1 MHGNKIISFRFVTI
15 LMFALLAL
23 SGLGFSIYMIY
34 IANSLYMYILAI
46 SFTILALIAG
56 FFNVTASIWYYR
68 SFFYT
73 GYLKKIT
80 KKLKPVKAYPTVAV
94 AIPVFNEDPK
104 QVESNLSRLMTLRY
118 PKDKIRYYLLDD
130 STKQEI
136 AGELKAFAGK
146 HGIVYLHRA
155 SREGFKAGALNN
167 FLKHSNEKLIA
178 IFDYDEYLIN
188 TNFLMDLLPY
198 FEDKKLSY
206 IQTTKKYAS
215 GSFFSDS
222 VELFNAFFFRFIQ
235 PARALDNTAIFAG
248 SCGLINREAIES
260 VGGFPEYVI
269 EDTFFS
275 FESDMHNFKSL
286 YVPKVYA
293 LGRPIRTF
301 TELMRQQW
309 RYNYGNTQFIGYFFK
324 KSKRLRKL
332 TTLTSMDYITHGFS
346 LNYLSFVLV
355 LFTIVSMLIAFSSV
369 PFVSLTITEFL
380 QSKYLPLDF
389 EAFGVLAFL
398 LSFIMPII
406 LTRVYFKSIR
416 KGFMVFLLNYAL
428 AIIRTK
434 AAIAALFNKGTS
446 STRWSR
452 EVNPN
457 ENRLLF
463 SIYNTKVELLFTGLL
478 IVLGVY
484 AININHVPG
493 GVWLLWYGFMYSCA
507 TILFYKY
514 G

>member
-1 MHGNKIISFRFVTI
+1 MYRNRLVSFRFVTV
-15 LMFALLAL
+15 LMFAILAI

-34 IANSLYMYILAI
+34 IANSLYMYALAI
-46 SFTILALIAG
+46 SFTILAVIAG
-56 FFNVTASIWYYR
+56 FFNVTASVWYYR
-68 SFFYT
+68 SFLYKD
-73 GYLKKIT
+73 YLKKIT
-80 KKLKPVKAYPTVAV
+80 KKLEPVKTFPTVAIAV
-94 AIPVFNEDPK
+94 PVYNEDPK
-104 QVESNLSRLMTLRY
+104 HVKSNMLRLMKLKY
-118 PKDKIRYYLLDD
+118 PEDKLRYYLLDD
-130 STKQEI
+130 STKTEVTS
-136 AGELKAFAGK
+136 ELKSFARN
-146 HGIVYLHRA
+146 HNIVYIHRE
-155 SREGFKAGALNN
+155 SRQGFKAGALNN
-167 FLKHSNEKLIA
+167 FLKHSSEKLIA
-178 IFDYDEYLIN
+178 IFDYDEYLVD
-188 TNFLMDLLPY
+188 TNFLLDLLPY
-198 FEDKKLSY
+198 FNDKKLSY
-206 IQTTKKYAS
+206 IQTTKKYAK

-248 SCGLINREAIES
+248 SCGLISRDAIES
-260 VGGFPEYVI
+260 VGGFPEFVI

-275 FESDMHNFKSL
+275 FESDMHDFKSL
-286 YVPKVYA
+286 YIPKVYA
-293 LGRPIRTF
+293 LGRPLKTF

-324 KSKRLRKL
+324 KSKKLRRF

-355 LFTIVSMLIAFSSV
+355 LFTIVSMLIAFSTV
-369 PFVSLTITEFL
+369 PFVSLTITEFM

-416 KGFMVFLLNYAL
+416 KGFMIFMLNYAL

-434 AAIAALFNKGTS
+434 AALAALFNKGAAS
-446 STRWSR
+446 IRWSR
-452 EVNPN
+452 DIDPN
-457 ENRLLF
+457 KSRLLF
-463 SIYNTKVELLFTGLL
+463 SIYNTKVELIFTGIL
-478 IVLGVY
+478 VALGIY

-493 GVWLLWYGFMYSCA
+493 GVWLLWYGIMYSCA